1 MNLVRLV
8 LLLNHFVK
16 VFADKYADQY
26 YNNDGKIGTNDTQ
39 KRIIDFWALHYS
51 LQMCL

>member
-1 MNLVRLV
+1 MDLVGFV
-8 LLLNHFVK
+8 LFLNCFEA
-16 VFADKYADQY
+16 FADNYADQY